1 MERNRTANLI
11 AMIVAAILMVVLI
24 VGHVRANQSQIF
36 RMPEDGQLLTASVQG
51 RNGPVEVEVAAGPT
65 AFYRVKILSHE
76 ETEGIGTLAVDA
88 IPNTIMETQR
98 LDFDAVSGATITS
111 EAIRSAV
118 ASALESGGID
128 PAAFGYVAPTPAP
141 EKEETPK
148 PAPAPAAAAGG
159 NYVPGTYTA
168 EATGMG
174 TVKVSVTVD
183 ENAITEVVLD
193 TAGETPEIGGAATE
207 ELTSQVMAAQGPA
220 IDGVSGATLTS
231 NAVSTAV
238 ADALAQAAAAPAE
251 NETAGT
257 EPASEPEET
266 AEPEAA
272 EPETAAAA
280 AADVPDGAQTL
291 KGSGLGKVGDV
302 DVEVVADENTIYSI
316 TVVEYEETPGIG
328 TLAVDQIPAA
338 IVEAQS
344 LQVDAVAGATITTD
358 AIKKAVA
365 AALVSGGI
373 DASKFE
379 KAVEAA
385 APEAADVPDDARTLK
400 GSGLG
405 KVGDVDVEVVADENT
420 IYSITVVKHDE
431 TPGIGTVAVDQIP
444 AAIVEAQSLQ
454 VDAIAGATMTT
465 DAIKEA
471 VAAAL
476 VSGGIDA
483 SRFEK
488 AVEAAAAP
496 ESAGGG
502 AYVPGTY
509 TAEATGMG
517 TVKVSVTVD
526 ENAITGVVLDTA
538 GETPAIGGAAA
549 EELTSQVMAAQGAG
563 IDGVSGATITSD
575 AVRKAVADALAQAAA
590 PAASET
596 EGTEPAAEP
605 ETAAAAVDAPGGA
618 QTLIGTADG
627 RNGPVE
633 VEVVMDGDEIVS
645 VAVTSHSETDGIGT
659 AAVDQIPAA
668 IVEQQSILLDAVSGA
683 TVTSEAILNAVA
695 AALEVGGL
703 DPADFELAAEA
714 AEEP

>member
-24 VGHVRANQSQIF
+24 VGHVRTNQSQIF
-36 RMPEDGQLLTASVQG
+36 RMPEGGQLLTASVQG

-141 EKEETPK
+141 EKEEAPK

-159 NYVPGTYTA
+159 AYVPGTYTA

-266 AEPEAA
+266 AKPEETAEPGAA

-280 AADVPDGAQTL
+280 AADVPDGAQ
-291 KGSGLGKVGDV
+291 
-302 DVEVVADENTIYSI
+302 
-316 TVVEYEETPGIG
+316 
-328 TLAVDQIPAA
+328 
-338 IVEAQS
+338 
-344 LQVDAVAGATITTD
+344 
-358 AIKKAVA
+358 
-365 AALVSGGI
+365 
-373 DASKFE
+373 
-379 KAVEAA
+379 
-385 APEAADVPDDARTLK
+385 TLK

-471 VAAAL
+471 VGAAL
-476 VSGGIDA
+476 ASGGIDA

-496 ESAGGG
+496 AAVAG
-502 AYVPGTY
+502 ATYVPGT
-509 TAEATGMG
+509 
-517 TVKVSVTVD
+517 
-526 ENAITGVVLDTA
+526 
-538 GETPAIGGAAA
+538 
-549 EELTSQVMAAQGAG
+549 
-563 IDGVSGATITSD
+563 
-575 AVRKAVADALAQAAA
+575 
-590 PAASET
+590 
-596 EGTEPAAEP
+596 
-605 ETAAAAVDAPGGA
+605 
-618 QTLIGTADG
+618 
-627 RNGPVE
+627 
-633 VEVVMDGDEIVS
+633 
-645 VAVTSHSETDGIGT
+645 
-659 AAVDQIPAA
+659 
-668 IVEQQSILLDAVSGA
+668 
-683 TVTSEAILNAVA
+683 
-695 AALEVGGL
+695 
-703 DPADFELAAEA
+703 
-714 AEEP
+714 

>member
-1 MERNRTANLI
+1 MEKSRTANLI
-11 AMIVAAILMVVLI
+11 AIFIAAVLMVVLI
-24 VGHVRANQSQIF
+24 VGHIRTNESQIF

-159 NYVPGTYTA
+159 AYVPGTYTA

-251 NETAGT
+251 DETAGT
-257 EPASEPEET
+257 EPASEPEETAEPEAAAKPEET

-328 TLAVDQIPAA
+328 TLAIDQIPAA

-344 LQVDAVAGATITTD
+344 LQVDAV
-358 AIKKAVA
+358 
-365 AALVSGGI
+365 
-373 DASKFE
+373 
-379 KAVEAA
+379 
-385 APEAADVPDDARTLK
+385 
-400 GSGLG
+400 
-405 KVGDVDVEVVADENT
+405 
-420 IYSITVVKHDE
+420 
-431 TPGIGTVAVDQIP
+431 
-444 AAIVEAQSLQ
+444 
-454 VDAIAGATMTT
+454 AGATMTT

-488 AVEAAAAP
+488 TVEAAAAP

-526 ENAITGVVLDTA
+526 ENAITGVVLDT
-538 GETPAIGGAAA
+538 
-549 EELTSQVMAAQGAG
+549 
-563 IDGVSGATITSD
+563 
-575 AVRKAVADALAQAAA
+575 
-590 PAASET
+590 
-596 EGTEPAAEP
+596 
-605 ETAAAAVDAPGGA
+605 
-618 QTLIGTADG
+618 
-627 RNGPVE
+627 
-633 VEVVMDGDEIVS
+633 
-645 VAVTSHSETDGIGT
+645 
-659 AAVDQIPAA
+659 
-668 IVEQQSILLDAVSGA
+668 
-683 TVTSEAILNAVA
+683 
-695 AALEVGGL
+695 
-703 DPADFELAAEA
+703 
-714 AEEP
+714 

>member
-128 PAAFGYVAPTPAP
+128 PAAFGYVAPIPAP
-141 EKEETPK
+141 EKEEAPK
-148 PAPAPAAAAGG
+148 PAAAPAAAAGG
-159 NYVPGTYTA
+159 AYVPGTYTA

-272 EPETAAAA
+272 AKPEETAEPEAAEPETAAAA
-280 AADVPDGAQTL
+280 AADVPDGAQ
-291 KGSGLGKVGDV
+291 
-302 DVEVVADENTIYSI
+302 
-316 TVVEYEETPGIG
+316 
-328 TLAVDQIPAA
+328 
-338 IVEAQS
+338 
-344 LQVDAVAGATITTD
+344 
-358 AIKKAVA
+358 
-365 AALVSGGI
+365 
-373 DASKFE
+373 
-379 KAVEAA
+379 
-385 APEAADVPDDARTLK
+385 TLK

-483 SRFEK
+483 SKFEK
-488 AVEAAAAP
+488 AVEAAAEPKEKTP
-496 ESAGGG
+496 ETLDCDIVVVGAGGAGLTAAVRASQEG
-502 AYVPGTY
+502 AKVLVLEKMPMVGGNSNRAEGGMNAAGTKL
-509 TAEATGMG
+509 E
-517 TVKVSVTVD
+517 
-526 ENAITGVVLDTA
+526 
-538 GETPAIGGAAA
+538 
-549 EELTSQVMAAQGAG
+549 EELGLVDSTVENFIADTLRLGHDLANPDLVRTLSEN
-563 IDGVSGATITSD
+563 SSD
-575 AVRKAVADALAQAAA
+575 AVEWLKTVGAEFTDVHATGGCEGRKYLHQPEGGRAVGEFLVEKLSAAA
-590 PAASET
+590 KEQGVDIMLNTKAT
-596 EGTEPAAEP
+596 EILMECRGCCGRRCRSCLYRQRK
-605 ETAAAAVDAPGGA
+605 GGRA
-618 QTLIGTADG
+618 GHRWL
-627 RNGPVE
+627 RC
-633 VEVVMDGDEIVS
+633 
-645 VAVTSHSETDGIGT
+645 
-659 AAVDQIPAA
+659 
-668 IVEQQSILLDAVSGA
+668 
-683 TVTSEAILNAVA
+683 
-695 AALEVGGL
+695 
-703 DPADFELAAEA
+703 ELRDDVQL
-714 AEEP
+714 